1 MREQIGI
8 SHRVLTKLRTWLASI
23 DEVAKDHPVAVF
35 FLPMFTTFLLFQV
48 FAILAPFLPSFLA
61 SAIFLLFISPACLIS
76 LLLAI
81 RASKHLGPWR

>member
-1 MREQIGI
+1 
-8 SHRVLTKLRTWLASI
+8 
-23 DEVAKDHPVAVF
+23 
-35 FLPMFTTFLLFQV
+35 LLFQV
-48 FAILAPFLPSFLA
+48 FAILAPFLPSLLA